1 MKHILV
7 VLTLTVLLASC
18 NADICKQTVTYTKAT
33 AIYGNM
39 DEIRNET
46 VNSAVQQIE
55 NPGKIYVGEDFLLI
69 GEENKGIH
77 VVDNSDPKNPTQVNF
92 INIHGNKEFYV
103 EGNSLYAESLV
114 DVVKYNIQDI
124 QNITVDS
131 RAQNVFEF
139 NGIDANGNTI
149 VGFETELVTEELDC
163 KAGINDGATIFYDW
177 NSEIIPASS
186 VPASFAG
193 SSTGAIGTV
202 NRLAYTDDHLYIINR
217 TQLFTLADGIEL
229 ELLNKEYAGWAMET
243 LYPHEDH
250 LFIGTESGMLIY
262 SLDNSESPQFFAD
275 FDHAQACDPVLP
287 KGDVAYVT
295 LRSGSECQGF
305 TNELDV
311 VDISNLASPS
321 LAKVIQLDSPY
332 GMSVSGDILY
342 VGQGVNGISMLD
354 ISDDLNPQLIHQD
367 RSVEAYDIISHPTD
381 NSRILI
387 AGTDGIDQ
395 YQIGD
400 DVKDLTLVS
409 KIQY

>member
-92 INIHGNKEFYV
+92 INIHG
-103 EGNSLYAESLV
+103 
-114 DVVKYNIQDI
+114 
-124 QNITVDS
+124 
-131 RAQNVFEF
+131 
-139 NGIDANGNTI
+139 
-149 VGFETELVTEELDC
+149 
-163 KAGINDGATIFYDW
+163 IFYDW